1 MFLYDLGVLVFYF
14 FKIDI
19 FFVRN
24 NVFEESTFKNSLEL
38 RNFQVAKFKQIV
50 FIIFNLEWD
59 EL

>member
-50 FIIFNLEWD
+50 FIIFNLE
-59 EL
+59 

>member
-24 NVFEESTFKNSLEL
+24 NVFEESTIKNSLEL

-50 FIIFNLEWD
+50 FIIFNLEWN